1 MMLYESKPP
10 LGLGF
15 RLGAGLPP
23 GAAFPFELGV
33 GFVIIPEGGVI
44 VDGFVLVVDAV
55 YLLLEET
62 QWEYWLHK
70 VTAMSFKDY
79 CEACKEKDHS
89 YGMTDSD
96 VSRVKEMSKRIL
108 NKINPGRG

>member
-1 MMLYESKPP
+1 MLFKRYASPFLILDEMINCGKLQEFIGYILNES
-10 LGLGF
+10 
-15 RLGAGLPP
+15 
-23 GAAFPFELGV
+23 
-33 GFVIIPEGGVI
+33 
-44 VDGFVLVVDAV
+44 
-55 YLLLEET
+55 LEET

-79 CEACKEKDHS
+79 CEACKEKDRC